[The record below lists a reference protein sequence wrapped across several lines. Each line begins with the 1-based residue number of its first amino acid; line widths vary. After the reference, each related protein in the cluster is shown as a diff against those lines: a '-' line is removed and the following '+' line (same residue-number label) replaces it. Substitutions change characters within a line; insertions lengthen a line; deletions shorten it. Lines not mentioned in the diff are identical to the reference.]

1 MSLKLLETKKLHYGE
16 YLYKLTMSNPLAPI
30 FRSSSQRGGILTHT
44 KVVLDDLTRKYREG
58 EPLKKITY
66 RASIDITE
74 AAYLDAKDIYSVL
87 KKSTNYKL
95 CCKAGTVLGLYSND
109 RDMLV
114 KLSKKMRTSLR
125 EFWEPRPE
133 AVEILKTKEH
143 LVISNNPLGFEYQLH
158 LSWKAVD
165 LGFYTWAVANG
176 DKVRIG
182 PKTLK
187 AFQRG
192 YANGSYIYVRDDRVL
207 TLVELL
213 IGHAMR
219 KVDKIVYTGDIDKY
233 KYDIEQ

>member
-1 MSLKLLETKKLHYGE
+1 
-16 YLYKLTMSNPLAPI
+16 MSNPLAPI
-30 FRSSSQRGGILTHT
+30 FRVSQQRGGILTHT

-58 EPLKKITY
+58 EPLKKSTY
-66 RASIDITE
+66 RTSIDITE

-87 KKSTNYKL
+87 KKGTDYKL
-95 CCKAGTVLGLYSND
+95 RCEGGTILNIYSND
-109 RDMLV
+109 RDLLV

-133 AVEILKTKEH
+133 AIETLKTKENI
-143 LVISNNPLGFEYQLH
+143 VISNCPTGFKYQAH
-158 LSWKAVD
+158 LSWKSVD
-165 LGFYTWAVANG
+165 LGFYNWAIANG

-192 YANGSYIYVRDDRVL
+192 RANGSYIYVRDDRVL

-213 IGHAMR
+213 IGHAIR